1 VNMNE
6 GIIQII
12 IGLGGGA
19 GVTALI
25 AGLFNRNKTKA
36 EKEQIGAEAA
46 QIITNA
52 AKGLVDD
59 YRNDNIKLREKLA
72 QTEARLEEV
81 TDRLDD
87 AVAALR
93 EAIPLLRAGGADLSR
108 VVRRLDDHTMAEI
121 DGL

>member
-1 VNMNE
+1 MNE